1 MKENQQDIAENHIK
15 AVLADKKKTCKWL
28 ANEIGLSENTVSR
41 WCSNKQ
47 QPSLPHLARMAKV
60 LDVDIR
66 DLIRPTKEN
75 V

>member
-1 MKENQQDIAENHIK
+1 MCFNDTFCFSVGNFLIWR
-15 AVLADKKKTCKWL
+15 LY
-28 ANEIGLSENTVSR
+28 EIGLSENTVSR